1 MANRDTPNG
10 LRPVK
15 YLDGSPYNGAHN
27 LYLKRSDYAAA
38 VAVGDPVSLQG
49 TSAAAGTVVAGMD
62 VEGMPSITIYAVS
75 TDVIGVVVG
84 IFPNP
89 NALGTNY
96 SPASTA
102 AVLMV
107 ADDPGIVFEIQE
119 DSVGTNF
126 AATDVGRNAD
136 FVAYIAPDTTTG
148 TSNVELDSS
157 VATITTANTGSCQI
171 LRKVNRPDNAIGANC
186 RWEVR
191 LLEHSFVT
199 GTGV

>member
-10 LRPVK
+10 LRPVR

-27 LYLKRSDYAAA
+27 LYLKRSDLAQAI
-38 VAVGDPVSLQG
+38 AVGDPVVLQG

-62 VEGMPSITIYAVS
+62 VEGMPSVTIYAVG
-75 TDVIGVVVG
+75 TEVVGVVVG

-89 NALGTNY
+89 LALSTNH

-107 ADDPGIVFEIQE
+107 ADDPNLIFEVQE
-119 DSVGTNF
+119 DSVGANF
-126 AATDVGRNAD
+126 AATDVGRNVD
-136 FVAYIAPDTTTG
+136 LVAYIAPDSTTG

-157 VATITTANTGSCQI
+157 VTSVTTTASVQ
-171 LRKVNRPDNAIGANC
+171 LMRKVPRPGNDIGANC

-191 LLEHSFVT
+191 FVEHSFISN
-199 GTGV
+199 TGV

>member
-10 LRPVK
+10 LRPIR

-27 LYLKRSDYAAA
+27 LYLKRSDLAQAI
-38 VAVGDPVSLQG
+38 AVGDPVRLQG
-49 TSAAAGTVVAGMD
+49 TSAAAGTVVNGID
-62 VEGMPSITIYAVS
+62 VEGMPDVTVYAVS

-84 IFPNP
+84 ILPNP
-89 NALGTNY
+89 NALSTNH
-96 SPASTA
+96 SPSSTA
-102 AVLMV
+102 AILMV

-119 DSVGTNF
+119 DSVGTDF
-126 AATDVGRNAD
+126 GITDVGRNAD
-136 FVAYIAPDTTTG
+136 LVAYVAPNATTG

-157 VATITTANTGSCQI
+157 TATITTANTGSVQL

-191 LLEHSFVT
+191 FLEHSYVT